1 MKQREFWIRDHGGAS
16 FNVEVFYVQVPNSI
30 HVREVSPAYD
40 VAVEGLVEALEKYKT
55 LCIHGQNDYLHP
67 HCKSPG
73 QEALAQFR
81 DATREEKG

>member
-40 VAVEGLVEALEKYKT
+40 VAVEGLVEALEKIKNPEP
-55 LCIHGQNDYLHP
+55 LQFHWAVAEN
-67 HCKSPG
+67 
-73 QEALAQFR
+73 ALAQFR